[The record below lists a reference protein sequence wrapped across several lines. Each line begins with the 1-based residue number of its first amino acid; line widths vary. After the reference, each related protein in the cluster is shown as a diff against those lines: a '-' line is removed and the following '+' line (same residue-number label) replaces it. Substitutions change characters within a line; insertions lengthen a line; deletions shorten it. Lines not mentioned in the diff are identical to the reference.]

1 MYFITSLSN
10 ETCKTNAIK
19 QNTSTTSKMTK
30 IKHPKLKNPI
40 EKQFNVVTRYHY
52 FLFFIIFASKLP
64 GLWHILNLI
73 FLSPPM
79 KYYCDSDDKSTN
91 DSNTCPCDEPSWDR
105 TVFSKLCRLNSEYT
119 VRTPGLL
126 VSQKACLTLACWWAH
141 YHLDFYLTG
150 TSMIGY
156 NVFLLE
162 L

>member
-105 TVFSKLCRLNSEYT
+105 TVFSETVQTKFGIYCENSWLISFSESMSY
-119 VRTPGLL
+119 VGLL
-126 VSQKACLTLACWWAH
+126 VGSLSFGFLSDRYFDDCI
-141 YHLDFYLTG
+141 Y
-150 TSMIGY
+150 
-156 NVFLLE
+156 FLLE